1 MIIITDAQFIR
12 RFKPEQTDAGELF
25 VQRNYGVDE
34 DSERIDLA
42 RSENRLWTALYDGGW
57 QLRSGE
63 CWEGDVLYY
72 VICDVPYTS
81 GKNYLILDEDSDINE
96 E

>member
-25 VQRNYGVDE
+25 VQRNHGVGE

-42 RSENRLWTALYDGGW
+42 LSENRLWTALYDNGW
-57 QLRSGE
+57 ELRSGLRS
-63 CWEGDVLYY
+63 GNVLYY
-72 VICDVPYTS
+72 VIFNVPYDL
-81 GKNYLILDEDSDINE
+81 GKEYLVMDGDDEE
-96 E
+96 